1 MNEPVQ
7 TCASPVVLL
16 VGATVFA
23 ILFAVI
29 LTVLRRAKVFPPR
42 ASFTL
47 AICASLLAVIGIL
60 RALAGTEN
68 GATNASDGSLPDA
81 LLLPYTAMGIAV
93 LLVLLLLLLRN
104 VISGRGRALR
114 RANRHIRSQNR
125 QSSDGEHEHRQG
137 DAEDQLAKE

>member
-1 MNEPVQ
+1 MNETVQ
-7 TCASPVVLL
+7 TFLSPVALL
-16 VGATVFA
+16 IRATLFA
-23 ILFAVI
+23 ILFTVI
-29 LTVLRRAKVFPPR
+29 LTTLRRAKFFPPR

-68 GATNASDGSLPDA
+68 GATNASNGSLPDA
-81 LLLPYTAMGIAV
+81 LLLPYTAMGIAMP
-93 LLVLLLLLLRN
+93 LVLLLLLLRN

-114 RANRHIRSQNR
+114 RANRHIRSRNR
-125 QSSDGEHEHRQG
+125 QSSDAEHKHRQG